1 MTDSLGP
8 HLSELYEQVADNFDP
23 DTPILTDAVALGKVV
38 EICHNI
44 RNRGV
49 IRFLMS
55 CLVAK
60 IDNPAFDVRKP
71 YTKIGGTDSFSG
83 RHYDEHP
90 VQELITKY
98 NLPTNP
104 TTAYLTPAFRNR
116 NATMTPDLNLVGRPP
131 HLYQSAL
138 DLLDLVY
145 RQVIEPEQML
155 KEIFRQLI
163 IVRNTSQRRINELMT
178 VLKTS
183 KGAQPLSSEQT
194 VTLIQQHL
202 ASPNSSR
209 LPTLILAA
217 AYEAVGGMI
226 GETAKPLNSHNAA
239 DSQTGAFGDVEVTLT
254 SDDNI
259 VTCYEMKDKKVTK
272 NDITVALSKFSEIGN
287 SLDNYVFITTDVIDP
302 LVQEYAHELY
312 DEVGVEFVIL
322 DCIGFLRHFLHFFH
336 RSRVEFLNAYQIL
349 VLGEPNSS
357 VGQPL
362 KEAFLALRAAAEAG

>member
-1 MTDSLGP
+1 MSDTLVVR
-8 HLSELYEQVADNFDP
+8 LSELYEQVAETVDAAV
-23 DTPILTDAVALGKVV
+23 PILTDAVALAKVE

-60 IDNPAFDVRKP
+60 MDNPAVDVRKP
-71 YTKIGGTDSFSG
+71 YTKIGGGDAFSG

-90 VQELITKY
+90 VQALITKY

-131 HLYQSAL
+131 HLYQNAL

-145 RQVIEPEQML
+145 RRVLEPEQL
-155 KEIFRQLI
+155 LQEIFRQLI
-163 IVRNTSQRRINELMT
+163 LFRATNERRINELIAA
-178 VLKTS
+178 LKTS
-183 KGAQPLSSEQT
+183 RDAQPLSSEQI
-194 VTLIQQHL
+194 VTLIRQHL
-202 ASPNSSR
+202 DCANASR
-209 LPTLILAA
+209 LPTLIVAA
-217 AYEAVGGMI
+217 AYKAVGSLI
-226 GETAKPLNSHNAA
+226 GEMNRPLHSHNAA
-239 DSQTGAFGDVEVTLT
+239 DSQTGAFGDVEVTLAN
-254 SDDNI
+254 DENI
-259 VTCYEMKDKKVTK
+259 VTCYEMKDKKVTRH
-272 NDITVALSKFSEIGN
+272 DISVALQKITQLGN
-287 SLDNYVFITTDVIDP
+287 SLDNYVFITTEAIDP

-312 DEVGVEFVIL
+312 DEVGVEFIIL
-322 DCIGFLRHFLHFFH
+322 DCLGFLRHFLHFFH
-336 RSRVEFLNAYQIL
+336 RSRTEFLNAYQVL
-349 VLGEPNSS
+349 VLTEPNSS

>member
-1 MTDSLGP
+1 MSDSLAP
-8 HLSELYEQVADNFDP
+8 HLSELYEHVADNFDAHI
-23 DTPILTDAVALGKVV
+23 PILTDAVALEKIV

-60 IDNPAFDVRKP
+60 IDDPALDVRKP
-71 YTKIGGTDSFSG
+71 YTKIGGGDAFSG
-83 RHYDEHP
+83 RYYDEHP

-138 DLLDLVY
+138 DLLDLIHKEV
-145 RQVIEPEQML
+145 VGPPQML
-155 KEIFRQLI
+155 QEIFRQLI
-163 IVRNTSQRRINELMT
+163 IFRDTNERRINELIA
-178 VLKTS
+178 VLKTT
-183 KGAQPLSSEQT
+183 KDAQPLSSEQT
-194 VTLIQQHL
+194 VVLIRQHL
-202 ASPNSSR
+202 DCANSSR

-217 AYEAVGGMI
+217 AYKVVGGMI

-272 NDITVALSKFSEIGN
+272 NDITIALSKFSKIGN
-287 SLDNYVFITTDVIDP
+287 FLDNYVFITTDVIDP

-312 DEVGVEFVIL
+312 DEVGVEFIIL

-336 RSRVEFLNAYQIL
+336 RNRVEFLREYQVL
-349 VLGEPNSS
+349 VLTEPNSS

>member
-1 MTDSLGP
+1 MSDSLALQ
-8 HLSELYEQVADNFDP
+8 LSELYEQVADTFETT
-23 DTPILTDAVALGKVV
+23 TPILTDSVALAKVE

-60 IDNPAFDVRKP
+60 IDNPVFDVRKP
-71 YTKIGGTDSFSG
+71 YTKIGGGDAFSG

-90 VQELITKY
+90 VQALITKY

-145 RQVIEPEQML
+145 RQIIKPEQML

-163 IVRNTSQRRINELMT
+163 IFRDTNERRINELIA
-178 VLKTS
+178 VLKTT
-183 KGAQPLSSEQT
+183 KDAQPLSSEQT
-194 VTLIQQHL
+194 VTLIRQHL
-202 ASPNSSR
+202 DCANASR

-217 AYEAVGGMI
+217 AYKAVGSMI
-226 GETAKPLNSHNAA
+226 GEVVKTLNSHNAA
-239 DSQTGAFGDVEVTLT
+239 DSQTGAFGDVEVTLAN
-254 SDDNI
+254 DENI
-259 VTCYEMKDKKVTK
+259 VTCYEMKDKKVTR
-272 NDITVALSKFSEIGN
+272 NDITVALQKVTQIGN
-287 SLDNYVFITTDVIDP
+287 SIDNYVFITTDVIDP

-312 DEVGVEFVIL
+312 EEVGVEFVIL
-322 DCIGFLRHFLHFFH
+322 DCLGFLRHFLHFFH
-336 RSRVEFLNAYQIL
+336 RSRTKFLDAYQVL
-349 VLGEPNSS
+349 VLTEPNSS

>member
-1 MTDSLGP
+1 MPDSLSP
-8 HLSELYEQVADNFDP
+8 HLSELYEQVADNFDIN
-23 DTPILTDAVALGKVV
+23 TTILTDEVALGKIV

-71 YTKIGGTDSFSG
+71 YTNISGGDAFSG

-104 TTAYLTPAFRNR
+104 TTAYLTPAFRNQ

-131 HLYQSAL
+131 HLYQHAL

-145 RQVIEPEQML
+145 RKVTEPEQML

-163 IVRNTSQRRINELMT
+163 IFRDTNERRINELIA
-178 VLKTS
+178 VLKTT

-194 VTLIQQHL
+194 VILIRQHL
-202 ASPNSSR
+202 DCPNSSR

-217 AYEAVGGMI
+217 AYEAVGRMI
-226 GETAKPLNSHNAA
+226 GEIAKPLNSHNAA
-239 DSQTGAFGDVEVTLT
+239 DSQTGAFGDVEITLT
-254 SDDNI
+254 NDENI

-272 NDITVALSKFSEIGN
+272 NDITVALSKFSKIGN
-287 SLDNYVFITTDVIDP
+287 SLDNYVFITTDIIDP
-302 LVQEYAHELY
+302 LVQEYARELY
-312 DEVGVEFVIL
+312 NEVGVEFVVL

-336 RSRVEFLNAYQIL
+336 RSRVEFLNAYQVL
-349 VLGEPNSS
+349 VLTEPNSS

-362 KEAFLALRAAAEAG
+362 KEAFLALRAAAEVG

>member
-1 MTDSLGP
+1 MTENLIP
-8 HLSELYEQVADNFDP
+8 YLSELYEDVAHNFDGN
-23 DTPILTDAVALGKVV
+23 TPILTNQNSLSMVV

-71 YTKIGGTDSFSG
+71 YTKIGTADSFSG
-83 RHYDEHP
+83 RFYDENP
-90 VQELITKY
+90 VQELINKY

-131 HLYQSAL
+131 QLYQYAL
-138 DLLDLVY
+138 DLLDSVY
-145 RQVIEPEQML
+145 RGVIEPVELL
-155 KEIFRQLI
+155 KEIFRQLVI
-163 IVRNTSQRRINELMT
+163 FRETNERRINELIA
-178 VLKTS
+178 VLRTAKD
-183 KGAQPLSSEQT
+183 AQPLSSEQT
-194 VTLIQQHL
+194 VILIKQHL
-202 ASPNSSR
+202 DCPNSSR

-217 AYEAVGGMI
+217 AYKAVGGMI
-226 GETAKPLNSHNAA
+226 GESARPLNSHNAA
-239 DSQTGAFGDVEVTLT
+239 DSQTGAFGDVEVTLINDE
-254 SDDNI
+254 SI

-272 NDITVALSKFSEIGN
+272 NDITIAIQKISQIGN

-302 LVQEYAHELY
+302 LVQEYAHSLY
-312 DEVGVEFVIL
+312 EEVGVEFVIL
-322 DCIGFLRHFLHFFH
+322 DCLGFLRHFLHFFH
-336 RSRVEFLNAYQIL
+336 RSRSEFLNAYQAL
-349 VLGEPNSS
+349 VLTEPNSS